1 MIFIAVG
8 TQKFQLNRL
17 LKQIDQLIKDNKI
30 TGDNVFAQ
38 TGNSDYIPQN
48 YKYAK
53 FLGKEDFEK
62 YIRECSLLIT
72 HSGVGTII
80 TGMKYGKPVIVYPR
94 LKKFNEHVDDHQLQ
108 IAEAFSKLN
117 YVLMCNEN
125 DNLESL
131 IDKSKTYK
139 FEKYISQR
147 EQMISE
153 INSFLES
160 IL

>member
-1 MIFIAVG
+1 MQVGIF
-8 TQKFQLNRL
+8 
-17 LKQIDQLIKDNKI
+17 KI
-30 TGDNVFAQ
+30 TDDNVFAQ

-80 TGMKYGKPVIVYPR
+80 TGMKYDKPVIVYPR

-147 EQMISE
+147 VNYLLRIYGD
-153 INSFLES
+153 
-160 IL
+160 

>member
-17 LKQIDQLIKDNKI
+17 LKQIDQLIKENKI
-30 TGDNVFAQ
+30 TDDNVFAQ

-48 YKYAK
+48 YKYEK
-53 FLGKEDFEK
+53 FLCKEDFEK

-80 TGMKYGKPVIVYPR
+80 TGKKYNKPVIVYPR

-117 YVLMCNEN
+117 FVLMCNEN

-131 IDKSKTYK
+131 IDKSQTYK
-139 FEKYISQR
+139 FEKYISNR
-147 EQMISE
+147 EHIISE
-153 INSFLES
+153 INSYLES
-160 IL
+160 LL